1 MVLYD
6 LVTDTSRVA
15 SSCAA
20 HTLTARATTHD
31 PGFFFVLQTSS
42 CTASSSW
49 ILHVLYAIAA
59 SPTLPAQHW
68 STRAPRLPSPAATI
82 DETIHLPPD
91 ALDWASTLISSVSN
105 ISILFISLQCCQ
117 SVISCSMHHVH
128 QHRQPVR
135 LRYGQ
140 GLVLV
145 LWSYWC

>member
-68 STRAPRLPSPAATI
+68 STRAPRLLSPAATI

-91 ALDWASTLISSVSN
+91 ALKLASALIATL
-105 ISILFISLQCCQ
+105 SIIRSIVHFALTSPECLRL
-117 SVISCSMHHVH
+117 VHVH
-128 QHRQPVR
+128 VLGACDKR
-135 LRYGQ
+135 LGRR
-140 GLVLV
+140 
-145 LWSYWC
+145 